1 MVDRSETFVKGRG
14 EKNFR
19 PPPFSRGGG
28 YGTLTPGDYIMI
40 RIQNIPLPIGGDLE
54 LLRRRAGKAL
64 GVRPGAI
71 EDLVLVRQSIDAR
84 KKQDVHY
91 VYTVDVSLKS
101 GEEQAVERAGKK
113 NIALVTPK
121 PYVFPEVKRRS
132 GTMPVVVGMG
142 PAGLFA
148 ALFLARNG
156 IPCVV
161 LERGEDVD
169 ARTAKV
175 EGFWAGGALD
185 PASNVQFGEGGAGT
199 FSDGK
204 LTTGTHD
211 PRISAVMD
219 ALVGAGAPADV
230 KWSHKPHIGTD
241 ILRQVVKRIRQELI
255 ALGCD
260 VRFGHQLTGLETG
273 EGMLTGV
280 RVEGPQGAYRLDC
293 GALVLAP
300 GHSARD
306 TFAMLHGAGVPM
318 EQKPFAIGVRIEQD
332 QAAVSRAQY
341 GPSWE
346 QLPPSDY
353 KLACHL
359 PTGRSA
365 FTFCVCPGGEVVAAA
380 SAPGQVVTNGM
391 SYRAR
396 DGKNINGGFLVGVGP
411 EDFSAFGSD
420 PLAGVR
426 FQEQWEHAAF
436 QLGGGNFY
444 APAQRVE
451 DFLLKQPSQGP
462 GSIRPT
468 YRPGVTWTELD
479 RCLPRAVAD
488 TLRGALPL
496 MDRKLRGFACPDGVL
511 TGVETR
517 SSSPVR
523 ILRDETLQ
531 SALRGLYPCGE
542 GAGYAGGRG
551 GIRVSPRDDRP
562 LRRGPA
568 AGGARGSAYKRFC
581 GAKTLAETRLCRV
594 EHFNRQGAPSGLFA
608 NRWGQGPG
616 MPVGLSVPRWMVSG
630 WPRPSPRDDRPLRR
644 GPAAG
649 GARGSAYK
657 RFCGAKTLAETRLCR
672 VEHFNRPRGSQRFA
686 CKPLGTGAGYAG
698 GIVSAAVDGIRVA
711 EAIAKG

>member
-1 MVDRSETFVKGRG
+1 M
-14 EKNFR
+14 
-19 PPPFSRGGG
+19 
-28 YGTLTPGDYIMI
+28 LQ
-40 RIQNIPLPIGGDLE
+40 IQNMPLPVEGFPAQLEKRAAKLLGIRPEQFQSLE
-54 LLRRRAGKAL
+54 L
-64 GVRPGAI
+64 VR
-71 EDLVLVRQSIDAR
+71 LSIDAR
-84 KKQDVHY
+84 KKSDVHY
-91 VYTVDVSLKS
+91 VCTVRAVVE
-101 GEEQAVERAGKK
+101 GEEKLLARCRDKRVSPCLPPR
-113 NIALVTPK
+113 
-121 PYVFPEVKRRS
+121 PYVFPAVGRRS
-132 GTMPVVVGMG
+132 TLPPVVAGMG

-341 GPSWE
+341 GHAWE

-426 FQEQWEHAAF
+426 FQEQWERAAF

-479 RCLPRAVAD
+479 RCLPQAVAD

-531 SALRGLYPCGE
+531 SVLRGLYPCGE
-542 GAGYAGGRG
+542 
-551 GIRVSPRDDRP
+551 
-562 LRRGPA
+562 
-568 AGGARGSAYKRFC
+568 
-581 GAKTLAETRLCRV
+581 
-594 EHFNRQGAPSGLFA
+594 
-608 NRWGQGPG
+608 
-616 MPVGLSVPRWMVSG
+616 
-630 WPRPSPRDDRPLRR
+630 
-644 GPAAG
+644 
-649 GARGSAYK
+649 
-657 RFCGAKTLAETRLCR
+657 
-672 VEHFNRPRGSQRFA
+672 
-686 CKPLGTGAGYAG
+686 GAGYAG